1 VCKYFVLK
9 ILILLLTNILFI
21 FSCTRGFEGKNCE
34 LQSIGSWFSENEQK
48 NLPPELKQLY
58 DKINKNNKNN
68 KKQN

>member
-1 VCKYFVLK
+1 MCKYFVLK
-9 ILILLLTNILFI
+9 ILILILTTILLI

-34 LQSIGSWFSENEQK
+34 LQSIGSWFNENEQK

-58 DKINKNNKNN
+58 DKINKNNN